1 MTSRFIA
8 RLNKRA
14 KSSNMKIKTFGRI
27 LPIIIC
33 SLLMAAHLGRLNMFI
48 LQIVSLLIPFL
59 LIWKSKI
66 SARVVQIFLVLFGLE
81 WIRTLIYYARIRIE
95 NGEDWF
101 RLALILG
108 VVAILNFATIL
119 LFRSKYMKERYNLK

>member
-1 MTSRFIA
+1 MLAWHIIRVINEERFV
-8 RLNKRA
+8 
-14 KSSNMKIKTFGRI
+14 KTFWKF

-33 SLLMAAHLGRLNMFI
+33 SLLMAAHLSRANMFI
-48 LQIVSLLIPFL
+48 FQIISLMVPFL

-66 SARVVQIFLVLFGLE
+66 SARAVQLCLVLYGLE
-81 WIRTLIYYARIRIE
+81 WIRTLINYARIRAE

-108 VVAILNFATIL
+108 VVTIFNFATIL
-119 LFRSKYMKERYNLK
+119 VFRSKYMKEIYDLK